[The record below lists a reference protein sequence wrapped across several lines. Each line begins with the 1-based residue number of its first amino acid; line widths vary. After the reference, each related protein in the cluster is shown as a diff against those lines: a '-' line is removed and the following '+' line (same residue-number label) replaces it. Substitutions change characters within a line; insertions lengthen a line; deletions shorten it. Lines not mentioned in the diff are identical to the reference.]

1 MKRKSMILIVI
12 FILLISSF
20 ANADNRI
27 QISMNGTN
35 LSVYKAPIILD
46 GKMIS
51 SQIPT
56 FVHDDRTLVHVRFIE
71 ENSDAKVSWIGE
83 TNEVVVEFDDGKV
96 VMAID
101 SAIATI
107 NGEKRILDKGSIPR
121 LVRFQGEKNS
131 RTMVPL
137 SFLAEALGFEV
148 GWDSENRSAYIN
160 SQEEV
165 KEPEEPEIEEIE
177 TEEEEEKKEQ
187 VALNTISQISVESG
201 STKVNKIVVKSDK
214 NLSYDIKEIENNKW
228 VIDFIGSEL
237 NIKNTK
243 GTPGVINVDD
253 NYIKDIKY
261 SQLSYDPFITRIVVD
276 MKKAKGANI
285 TRRSDGTGLIISFES
300 KNIANLSKE
309 TVAGSEG
316 IFIKGASEED
326 MKIMRLNNP
335 ERFVIDFL
343 DSVLEGKTYVEY
355 PYELGFIEK
364 VRVSQFSVDNNYS
377 ISDQIVRVVLDL
389 KGQFDDPNIRVEDY
403 KDGIIIY
410 PEESLWESIDLDVR
424 DRSQIIN
431 INNNRPTKHTIDYD
445 NVSKELK
452 IRFSKDDT
460 DLRNGLIIADNHL
473 IDRIEVSEIGG
484 DKEILVRFKKSI
496 LYDVISKD
504 NDKTLSISIERN
516 RDLKPEDTLIVI
528 DAGHGGRDSGAVSI
542 TGRKEKDFNL
552 TMSKKFNAKLR
563 AMGYN
568 TIMTRDDDTFID
580 LYERPRIANE
590 NYADL
595 FVSIHANSTGSSA
608 INGVEMLYAPQGT
621 SQVKE
626 GEQYPFAKLMLDEVL
641 KATKAHS
648 RGVIQRPK
656 LVVLRETSM
665 PAVLVEA
672 GFLSNAKE
680 EQLLFTESYQDKIV
694 DAMVRAVDKYFDMY

>member
-1 MKRKSMILIVI
+1 MKKKSMILMVI

-27 QISMNGTN
+27 QISMNGNN

-71 ENSDAKVSWIGE
+71 ENSDAEVSWIGE
-83 TNEVVVEFDDGKV
+83 SKEVIVEFDDSKV

-121 LVRFQGEKNS
+121 LVKFQGEENS

-148 GWDSENRSAYIN
+148 GWDNENRSAYIN

-165 KEPEEPEIEEIE
+165 EEEPEVEEVEI
-177 TEEEEEKKEQ
+177 EEEEEKKEQ
-187 VALNTISQISVESG
+187 VALNTISEISVENG

-214 NLSYDIKEIENNKW
+214 NLSYDVKEIENNKW

-237 NIKNTK
+237 NLKNTK

-253 NYIKDIKY
+253 KYIKDLKY

-276 MKKAKGANI
+276 MKESKTANI
-285 TRRSDGTGLIISFES
+285 TTRSGGKGLIISFDS
-300 KNIANLSKE
+300 KNIASLSKE
-309 TVAGSEG
+309 TVAESEG
-316 IFIKGASEED
+316 VFIKGASKEN
-326 MKIMRLNNP
+326 MKIIRLNNP

-343 DSVLEGKTYVEY
+343 DSVLEGESYAEY
-355 PYELGFIEK
+355 QYQLGFIEK

-389 KGQFDDPNIRVEDY
+389 KGQFDDPNIRVEDH

-410 PEESLWESIDLDVR
+410 PEESLWESIDLEVK
-424 DRSQIIN
+424 DRSQILN

-445 NVSKELK
+445 NVNKELK

-460 DLRNGLIIADNHL
+460 DLRNGFIIADNHL
-473 IDRIEVSEIGG
+473 IDRIEVSESGG
-484 DKEILVRFKKSI
+484 DKEVLVKFKRSI
-496 LYDVISKD
+496 LYNVISREG
-504 NDKTLSISIERN
+504 DKTLSISIERN

-552 TMSKKFNAKLR
+552 VMSKKFNAKLR

-590 NYADL
+590 NHADL
-595 FVSIHANSTGSSA
+595 FISIHANSTGSNNSA

-621 SQVKE
+621 SLVKE
-626 GEQYPFAKLMLDEVL
+626 GEQAPFAKLMLEEVL
-641 KATKAHS
+641 KATGAHN
-648 RGVIQRPK
+648 RGIVQRPK

-694 DAMVRAVDKYFDMY
+694 DAMVRAVDKYFDVY